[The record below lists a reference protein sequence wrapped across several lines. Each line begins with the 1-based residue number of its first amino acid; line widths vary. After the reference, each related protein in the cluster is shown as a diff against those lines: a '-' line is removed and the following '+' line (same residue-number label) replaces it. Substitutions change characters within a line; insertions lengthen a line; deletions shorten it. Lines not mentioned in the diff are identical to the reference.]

1 MPVEMQPMA
10 MVGMACRFPGRC
22 NSAEEFWRFLENI
35 GDGAGEIPLTRM
47 DWRNRYDLEQSV
59 GKSYTY
65 IHTYIHTYIYIFDGT
80 PSVKYLGGVQPP
92 NI

>member
-22 NSAEEFWRFLENI
+22 AEEFWRFLEDT

-47 DWRNRYDLEQSV
+47 DWRKRYDPEQSV

-65 IHTYIHTYIYIFDGT
+65 IHTYIHTYI
-80 PSVKYLGGVQPP
+80 
-92 NI
+92 

>member
-22 NSAEEFWRFLENI
+22 NSAEEFWRFLEDR

-47 DWRNRYDLEQSV
+47 DWRKRYDPEQSV

-65 IHTYIHTYIYIFDGT
+65 IHTYIHTYICLT
-80 PSVKYLGGVQPP
+80 EPHP
-92 NI
+92 